1 MSSGI
6 ASGFSNTWTENKEVS
21 EVGAWGAKLYQD
33 DTALDIKNRFDEDL
47 RKGKTVEEITKE
59 FIEEYAFKHYEYDL
73 VFFVVS

>member
-1 MSSGI
+1 M
-6 ASGFSNTWTENKEVS
+6 
-21 EVGAWGAKLYQD
+21 GAWGAKLYQD

>member
-1 MSSGI
+1 M
-6 ASGFSNTWTENKEVS
+6 
-21 EVGAWGAKLYQD
+21 GAKLYQD

-47 RKGKTVEEITKE
+47 RKGKTDEEITKE